1 MVFLIKIFIL
11 ITIFDCVM
19 GTEPTISIR
28 FLIEFILSIQV
39 NELREYSA
47 ANDFLKTAPSTKTS
61 EKPFPSIRS
70 DYQRSIL
77 ASNLASSDYI
87 RTSGDLRGSDMDI
100 SGQDS
105 KADKQLRKS
114 LRRQNRQRSKKQLKK
129 QQQLKKLIHDL
140 LKIHKTAT
148 NNPTN
153 NNHRPSA
160 MLLSAGNSGNIS
172 AGTIRRM
179 QRKLLRGEQRSNH
192 RRNRRKNKGYELS
205 GGN

>member
-1 MVFLIKIFIL
+1 LIF
-11 ITIFDCVM
+11 
-19 GTEPTISIR
+19 
-28 FLIEFILSIQV
+28 IEFILSIQV

-47 ANDFLKTAPSTKTS
+47 ANDFLKTAPSTKTF
-61 EKPFPSIRS
+61 ENHRS

-77 ASNLASSDYI
+77 ASNLATSDFI
-87 RTSGDLRGSDMDI
+87 RTSGDLRGSDMDT

-129 QQQLKKLIHDL
+129 QQQLKKRIHDL

-148 NNPTN
+148 INPTN

-160 MLLSAGNSGNIS
+160 MLLSAGSNGGNSGNIS